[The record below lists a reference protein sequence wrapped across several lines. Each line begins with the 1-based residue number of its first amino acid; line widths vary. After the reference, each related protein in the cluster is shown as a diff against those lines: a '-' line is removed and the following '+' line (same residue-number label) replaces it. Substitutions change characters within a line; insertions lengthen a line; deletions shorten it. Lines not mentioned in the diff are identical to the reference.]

1 MTHGSNAASALVAG
15 VDAAMIDLDGTLV
28 DTLGD
33 FTEALGRML
42 ADQGLVVE
50 RMEWMRNSPCPG
62 HQLLVLTDEAPQ
74 GTVDLAVHALQAL
87 PKVAGPCV
95 QWRVEL
101 LAG

>member
-1 MTHGSNAASALVAG
+1 ML
-15 VDAAMIDLDGTLV
+15 ILDEP
-28 DTLGD
+28 
-33 FTEALGRML
+33 TEGIQPSIIKDIGRVIRML

-74 GTVDLAVHALQAL
+74 GALDLAVHALQAL
-87 PKVAGPCV
+87 PEVAGPCV